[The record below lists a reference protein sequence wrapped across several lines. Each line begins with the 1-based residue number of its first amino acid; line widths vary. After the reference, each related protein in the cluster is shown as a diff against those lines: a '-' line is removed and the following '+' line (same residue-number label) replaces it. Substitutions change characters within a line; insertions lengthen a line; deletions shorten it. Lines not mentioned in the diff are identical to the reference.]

1 MFATLVTHIV
11 PSKWIRRF
19 DRERRMTANRGI
31 AKMTPNAGWP
41 QFRAQRTGTAAVA
54 LSLACT
60 VLIMSTTGVDAQRR
74 RGAAAGPPPVTIF
87 DVQVVPINERVAA
100 VGSGRAR
107 RQVTITTRQAGI
119 VEKVLFEGGE
129 MVKANQPLAQLRSET
144 EQIAVET
151 AEAQR
156 ELAAAA
162 VERLKQLTEG
172 VVTRVARAEA
182 DTALKVADAALRRAR
197 EELDRMTIRAPF
209 DGIMGLTNL
218 QIGDYI
224 SAGTPI
230 ATLDDR
236 TSILVEF
243 TVPESVAP
251 QIKKGLSLRA
261 SLVTRSGEN
270 YDGTIDAVG
279 TRIDPETRT
288 LAVRGEI
295 PNPSLSL
302 IPGSTFSISV
312 RLTGQATPLVPGLAV
327 QWDRRGAFVWR
338 VTPKNAV
345 ERVDIAIVSRNGD
358 RVMVDAA
365 LKAGDKVV
373 QEGGDQLQP
382 GQTIRVAT
390 N

>member
-1 MFATLVTHIV
+1 MTSMARSLHIQATKLG
-11 PSKWIRRF
+11 
-19 DRERRMTANRGI
+19 A
-31 AKMTPNAGWP
+31 
-41 QFRAQRTGTAAVA
+41 AAVA
-54 LSLACT
+54 LALAGSL
-60 VLIMSTTGVDAQRR
+60 LIIASTDADAQRR
-74 RGAAAGPPPVTIF
+74 RASNEPPPVTLF
-87 DVQVVPINERVAA
+87 DVQLAPINERVAA

-129 MVKANQPLAQLRSET
+129 MVKAEQPLVNLRSET

-151 AEAQR
+151 AQAQR

-209 DGIMGLTNL
+209 DGITGLTNL
-218 QIGDYI
+218 QVGDYI
-224 SAGTPI
+224 TAGTPI

-236 TSILVEF
+236 TAILVEF

-251 QIKKGLSLRA
+251 QIKKGLPLRA
-261 SLVTRSGEN
+261 SLVTRTGEVH
-270 YDGTIDAVG
+270 DGTIDAVG

-295 PNPSLSL
+295 PNPTLAL
-302 IPGSTFSISV
+302 IPSSTFSISV
-312 RLTGQATPLVPGLAV
+312 RLPGQESPLVPGLAV

-338 VTPKNAV
+338 VTPKDVV

-358 RVMVDAA
+358 RVMVDAD
-365 LKAGDKVV
+365 LKAGDKIV
-373 QEGGDQLQP
+373 QEGGDQLRP
-382 GQTIRVAT
+382 GQAIRVAQ

>member
-1 MFATLVTHIV
+1 MNIRALRAFWAPLSSASALVMAVFACGL
-11 PSKWIRRF
+11 
-19 DRERRMTANRGI
+19 
-31 AKMTPNAGWP
+31 
-41 QFRAQRTGTAAVA
+41 
-54 LSLACT
+54 
-60 VLIMSTTGVDAQRR
+60 LISSATDADAQRG
-74 RGAAAGPPPVTIF
+74 RGRTIGPPPVTLF
-87 DVQVVPINERVAA
+87 DVKVMPINERIAA

-107 RQVTITTRQAGI
+107 RQVTIATRQPGI
-119 VEKVLFEGGE
+119 VEKVLFAGGE
-129 MVKANQPLAQLRSET
+129 TVKATQPLVQLRAET

-156 ELAAAA
+156 AQAADA
-162 VERLKQLTEG
+162 VDRLKQLTEG

-197 EELDRMTIRAPF
+197 EELDRMTVRAPF

-224 SAGTPI
+224 ATGTPI

-236 TSILVEF
+236 TSLLVEF

-261 SLVTRSGEN
+261 SLVTRSGEIHE
-270 YDGTIDAVG
+270 GTIDAVG

-295 PNPSLSL
+295 PNPSLAL

-312 RLTGQATPLVPGLAV
+312 RLTGQEAPLVPGLAV
-327 QWDRRGAFVWR
+327 QWDRRGAYVWR
-338 VTPKNAV
+338 VTPKNEV

-358 RVMVDAA
+358 QVMVDAK
-365 LKAGDKVV
+365 LSAGDKVV
-373 QEGGDQLQP
+373 QEGGDQLRP
-382 GQTIRVAT
+382 GQTVQVAA